1 VTSYRTIGF
10 RGLVVCLAAQSVAG
24 VGLAAQVLSDD
35 AMDEA
40 IRVPISLS
48 RLTGPIRLDG
58 VVDEPAW
65 DAIEPLRMTMFSP
78 TFGAPLTER
87 TEVRV
92 GYDDNYVYVSGRL
105 YDSEPDGWRTNTLY
119 RDQYSGDDLLAVIF
133 DSFNDYETA
142 VWFVTNPAGARQD
155 RTVSNDAEFSG
166 GSAMNADWNSHWD
179 VETTQDDRGWYAEFR
194 IPFSTLGFQAVDD
207 RVTMGM
213 ILYRF
218 IARKNERQ
226 LFPAIDPKW
235 GGLAFAKPSR
245 AQRVTL
251 DGVESSTPIYVTPY
265 SLAGFDQAPTLQ
277 SSDAG
282 SPLWRTERDPTTEAG
297 LDIKYSP
304 TSNLALDVT
313 VNTDFAQVE
322 ADDQQINLTR
332 FPLFFPEKRQFF
344 QERASTF
351 DFNTGGFTNRLFHS
365 RQIGLNDGGIV
376 RILGGGRAVG
386 RAGGTDFGFLSM
398 QTGSAEGR
406 PSENMGVVRVRQQ
419 TFNQF
424 STVGAMVTSRL
435 GDNGED
441 NVAYGLDTTVRPFG
455 DEYIIAK
462 WAQTFDEAI
471 DEGGA
476 FDSGLLLARWE
487 RRKDGGLSYAAEF
500 GRVGVDYLPRLG
512 FQLRR
517 NFRSVSG
524 DVQYKWFQDADSR
537 FRSFSLRANSRHLYR
552 TTDGVA
558 ETREWSGDMELETK
572 QGTQF
577 TLAGT
582 SSFEAVD
589 EAFSVADAVVL
600 PGEYW
605 FHEVRLRTMLPRN
618 MMFRGDYGVS
628 AGTFFDGTRVGFS
641 VNPIWN
647 VSTHVELGGGY
658 EVNRFDFDDRDEQT
672 TSHLAQL
679 RAQFA
684 LDTSFSVSTLAQ
696 YNSVADLTSLNL
708 RLRYHFR
715 RHGSVD
721 RLQRG
726 SQHRPRPHERG
737 PPPSAVGGPQPHGQ
751 VLPHA
756 GVVS

>member
-1 VTSYRTIGF
+1 MASYRTIGF
-10 RGLVVCLAAQSVAG
+10 RGVLVCLAVQSLAVTAI
-24 VGLAAQVLSDD
+24 AAQALSDD

-40 IRVPISLS
+40 IRVPIALS
-48 RLTGPIRLDG
+48 RLTGPITLDG

-65 DAIEPLRMTMFSP
+65 DVIEPLRMTMFSP
-78 TFGAPLTER
+78 TFGAPLTEK

-92 GYDDNYVYVSGRL
+92 GYDDTYVYVSGRL
-105 YDSEPDGWRTNTLY
+105 YDSEPDGPRTNTLY

-142 VWFVTNPAGARQD
+142 VWFVTNPAGTRQD
-155 RTVSNDAEFSG
+155 RTVSNDAEFSQ

-179 VETTQDDRGWYAEFR
+179 VETTQDDAGWYAEFR
-194 IPFSTLGFQAVDD
+194 IPFSTLGFQAVGD

-265 SLAGFDQAPTLQ
+265 SLAGFDQAPSLQ
-277 SSDAG
+277 SSDTGA
-282 SPLWRTERDPTTEAG
+282 PLWRTDRDPTTEAG

-351 DFNTGGFTNRLFHS
+351 DFNTGGSTNRLFHS
-365 RQIGLNDGGIV
+365 RQIGLNSGGIV

-386 RAGGTDFGFLSM
+386 RAGGTDFGFLNM
-398 QTGSAEGR
+398 QTGSADDR
-406 PSENMGVVRVRQQ
+406 ASENMGVVRVRQQ

-424 STVGAMVTSRL
+424 STVGAIVTSRL
-435 GDNGED
+435 GNNGED

-471 DEGGA
+471 DERGA
-476 FDSGLLLARWE
+476 LDSGLLLARWE

-517 NFRSVSG
+517 DFHSFSG

-552 TTDGVA
+552 NTDGVA
-558 ETREWSGDMELETK
+558 ETREWTGDIELETK
-572 QGTQF
+572 QGTEF

-618 MMFRGDYGVS
+618 MMFRGDYSVS
-628 AGTFFDGTRVGFS
+628 AGTFFDGTRMGFA

-658 EVNRFDFDDRDEQT
+658 ELNRFDFDDRDEGT

-715 RHGSVD
+715 EGTDLWVVFNEGLNTVRDPASVD
-721 RLQRG
+721 PRL
-726 SQHRPRPHERG
+726 PL
-737 PPPSAVGGPQPHGQ
+737 SAGRNLMVKYSHT
-751 VLPHA
+751 LA
-756 GVVS
+756 W

>member
-1 VTSYRTIGF
+1 
-10 RGLVVCLAAQSVAG
+10 
-24 VGLAAQVLSDD
+24 
-35 AMDEA
+35 MDEA

-715 RHGSVD
+715 EGTDLWIVFNEGLNTVRDPTSVD
-721 RLQRG
+721 PRL
-726 SQHRPRPHERG
+726 PL
-737 PPPSAVGGPQPHGQ
+737 SAGRNLMVKYSHT
-751 VLPHA
+751 LTW
-756 GVVS
+756 